1 MTYKEFYFDDKQIG
15 KNLIRLLR
23 VSTINYDA
31 EFGEQ
36 SSSVHSHD
44 FYELLFVREGRG
56 KLFVNGNM
64 TDVASG
70 DVIIIA
76 PLQQHNE
83 ITTPDFPLSLF
94 SVAFI
99 CTTVKIPGFI
109 MKLDKK
115 DCDSITIKI
124 NELLSN
130 HGYPLEFGHL
140 YCQNVAENIIIDLL
154 RRLNRKSDN
163 TVEPTHSTQIA
174 YSVAQIREYIDQNFT
189 EDLSVS
195 HLATLACSSPEHFIR
210 SFKRLTG
217 VSPKN
222 YVISKRINAAVH
234 SLTYTDKS
242 VKNICYEI
250 GYSDINNFIRKFKA
264 FSGLTPIEYRKL
276 HRV

>member
-1 MTYKEFYFDDKQIG
+1 MTYKELYFDDKQIG

-56 KLFVNGNM
+56 KLFANGNM

-140 YCQNVAENIIIDLL
+140 YCQNVAENII
-154 RRLNRKSDN
+154 N
-163 TVEPTHSTQIA
+163 
-174 YSVAQIREYIDQNFT
+174 
-189 EDLSVS
+189 
-195 HLATLACSSPEHFIR
+195 
-210 SFKRLTG
+210 
-217 VSPKN
+217 
-222 YVISKRINAAVH
+222 
-234 SLTYTDKS
+234 
-242 VKNICYEI
+242 
-250 GYSDINNFIRKFKA
+250 
-264 FSGLTPIEYRKL
+264 
-276 HRV
+276 